1 MKTSTLPVV
10 RVEPELRTQLE
21 AVLKENET
29 ISTFVADAVRQAINF
44 RRVEAGF
51 HARGDAAWQ
60 HYERD
65 GISRPANEIFDRLQ
79 DRIDARR
86 RSLQG
91 RHS

>member
-21 AVLKENET
+21 AVLNENET
-29 ISTFVADAVRQAINF
+29 ISTFVADAVRQAVDF

-60 HYERD
+60 DYERD
-65 GISRPANEIFDRLQ
+65 GISRPANEVFDRLQ
-79 DRIDARR
+79 DRINARR